1 MHELYK
7 NAIKKY
13 VYPMNTWPK
22 YWNS

>member
-1 MHELYK
+1 LHELYK

-13 VYPMNTWPK
+13 AYPMNTWPK